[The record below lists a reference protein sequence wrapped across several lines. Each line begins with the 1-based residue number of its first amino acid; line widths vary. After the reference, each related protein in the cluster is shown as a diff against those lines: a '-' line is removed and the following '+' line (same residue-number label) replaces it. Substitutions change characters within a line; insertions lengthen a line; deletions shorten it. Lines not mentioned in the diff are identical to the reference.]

1 MTQPH
6 YRYGFPVI
14 ALDETDSTNRYLNGL
29 CTGTK
34 ESFPEFTT
42 VTAEYQTAGKGQRG
56 NSWESERGKN
66 LLFSF
71 VLYPDFL
78 EANRQFVLSQIV
90 ALAVKETLEPTAEGF
105 SIKWPN
111 DIYWNDR
118 KICGKLIEHDL
129 HGTRIARTIVG
140 IGLNI
145 NQKQFLSDAP
155 NPVSLAQITGFPY
168 HRHKELCDFMERM
181 KLHYARLKADTDGY
195 SLIVNKRYND
205 CLFRRGEWHRYTD
218 SQGTFEAC
226 LTRTEPDGRLL
237 LQDREGNLRRYWFK
251 EVGYML

>member
-1 MTQPH
+1 M
-6 YRYGFPVI
+6 
-14 ALDETDSTNRYLNGL
+14 
-29 CTGTK
+29 
-34 ESFPEFTT
+34 
-42 VTAEYQTAGKGQRG
+42 
-56 NSWESERGKN
+56 
-66 LLFSF
+66 
-71 VLYPDFL
+71 
-78 EANRQFVLSQIV
+78 
-90 ALAVKETLEPTAEGF
+90 
-105 SIKWPN
+105 
-111 DIYWNDR
+111 
-118 KICGKLIEHDL
+118 
-129 HGTRIARTIVG
+129 
-140 IGLNI
+140 
-145 NQKQFLSDAP
+145 
-155 NPVSLAQITGFPY
+155 SLAQITGFPY

>member
-118 KICGKLIEHDL
+118 KI
-129 HGTRIARTIVG
+129 
-140 IGLNI
+140 
-145 NQKQFLSDAP
+145 
-155 NPVSLAQITGFPY
+155 
-168 HRHKELCDFMERM
+168 
-181 KLHYARLKADTDGY
+181 
-195 SLIVNKRYND
+195 
-205 CLFRRGEWHRYTD
+205 YTD
-218 SQGTFEAC
+218 
-226 LTRTEPDGRLL
+226 RT
-237 LQDREGNLRRYWFK
+237 
-251 EVGYML
+251 